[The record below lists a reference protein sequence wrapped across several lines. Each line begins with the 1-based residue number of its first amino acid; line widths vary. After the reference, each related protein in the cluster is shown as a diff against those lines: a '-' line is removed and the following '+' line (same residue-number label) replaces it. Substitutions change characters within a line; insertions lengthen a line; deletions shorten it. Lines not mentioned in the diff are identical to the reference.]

1 MNAREQ
7 WKLIELAER
16 YLGGHLSAIDTT
28 ALDERLKTDVEAR
41 KLFAAVLHQHAELR
55 VDKGL
60 LHGLEQVS
68 RPQTTLNGWWR
79 SIAVGAAAAGIAFTS
94 AWFLSPGK
102 TDVGTVA
109 TLVQVKSCQWAS
121 STLPT
126 NEGAR
131 LTPGTLDLIEGMAT
145 LKFDSG
151 AELVLEAPA
160 TLEVLD
166 GMNCRLKRGT
176 LVADVPP
183 SAKGFSI
190 DTEKAKVVDW
200 GTRFGVS
207 ASEDGKYLVQVMEGR
222 VDVTEKSSKKTKEL
236 LGGDRVDRG
245 WSQSK
250 LRPEDQGG
258 EPEPARWQ
266 PDAIIDGGNGWRI
279 ISTAFG
285 LGRDTYI
292 QSHDKPSNF
301 GEDPFMRVK
310 RTELAAN
317 LNRKAYV
324 AFDLGKLAG
333 QRVLDAE
340 LILTIEPSDLGFAS
354 FVPDSTFAVYGL
366 INEAAEGW
374 TESGPSWQNAPAHD
388 GKNLQPIP
396 SESRL
401 LGHFSIAQGVN
412 RGTAA
417 VKGAALASFL
427 NSDTNGQVTFIIVRE
442 TTETQNSGLVHAFST
457 KENAKRPPPLL
468 KVRVE

>member
-1 MNAREQ
+1 MNAKQQ
-7 WKLIELAER
+7 WELIELAER
-16 YLGGHLSAIDTT
+16 YLGGALSAEEAT
-28 ALDERLKTDVEAR
+28 ALDARLKTEAEAR
-41 KLFAAVLHQHAELR
+41 QLFAAVLHQHAELR
-55 VDKGL
+55 VDKSL
-60 LHGLEQVS
+60 LHDLEAVKPKPVARS
-68 RPQTTLNGWWR
+68 TWMRNLTT
-79 SIAVGAAAAGIAFTS
+79 AAAAACVAFAS
-94 AWFLSPGK
+94 AWFLSPGQ
-102 TDVGTVA
+102 TRSDTVA
-109 TLVQVKSCQWAS
+109 TLVKVKSCQWAG

-131 LTPGTLDLIEGMAT
+131 LAPGTLDLIEGMAT

-166 GMNCRLKRGT
+166 GMNCRLRRGT

-222 VDVTEKSSKKTKEL
+222 VDVTEKGSTETKEL

-250 LRPEDQGG
+250 LRPEDQDG
-258 EPEPARWQ
+258 EPEPARWL

-292 QSHDKPSNF
+292 QSHEKASRF

-310 RTELAAN
+310 RTDLVAN
-317 LNRKAYV
+317 LNRKAYI
-324 AFDLGKLAG
+324 AFDLGKFTG
-333 QRVLDAE
+333 QRVLESE

-366 INEAAEGW
+366 THEAAEDW
-374 TESGPSWQNAPAHD
+374 TENSPTWQSAPAHD
-388 GKNLQPIP
+388 GASLAPVAAQT
-396 SESRL
+396 RL
-401 LGHFSIAQGVN
+401 LGHFHIAQGVN
-412 RGTAA
+412 RGTSV
-417 VKGAALASFL
+417 VKGPALAEFL

-442 TTETQNSGLVHAFST
+442 TDETQKSGLVHAFAT
-457 KENAKRPPPLL
+457 KENSKRPPPLL